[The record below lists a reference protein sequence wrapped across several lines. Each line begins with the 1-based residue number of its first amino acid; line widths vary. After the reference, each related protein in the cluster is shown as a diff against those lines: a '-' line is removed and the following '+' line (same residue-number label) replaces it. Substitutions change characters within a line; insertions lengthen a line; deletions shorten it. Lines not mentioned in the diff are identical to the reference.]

1 MSTLRK
7 KARISSV
14 VATIGIVAVLAAG
27 CARGG
32 DAGDSGDA
40 TEGPAEASPGITD
53 TSITLGI
60 TSPLTGATAGPG
72 NCTVDGALA
81 YFGVKNAEG
90 GIEFGDGKTRTVE
103 IKAYDDGYDPQKAL
117 TNFQQMVSDGVFAAG
132 IGLGTPTNR
141 AWREA
146 AIDEGVPQVL
156 VMTGDP
162 LFSERAESPE
172 QIGLVPIYQQE
183 GGAFGALLAESSE
196 DHKVAILSQN
206 DDYGDGYVEGFKEAI
221 EGAANVEVVKELTY
235 EATDTSVDAQLTEL
249 AASGADVFFN
259 AMSITPLVISS
270 LKKTEELG
278 WLPSWFLPS
287 NTSSPGGIL
296 QQPDVHADVFP
307 GVYTVAFSQSA
318 ASPAF
323 QESEEGAAFLAAIDE
338 YTNQEGVPAFPHCV
352 WSWIAGATLEQAFVN
367 MEEPTRESFME
378 ALLSIQG
385 FAAPFMLE
393 GSVIDTTVDGK
404 PAVSDVIVQK
414 YNGKGYA
421 NAETFG

>member
-7 KARISSV
+7 KVRITSV
-14 VATIGIVAVLAAG
+14 VAGIGIVAVLAAG

-32 DAGDSGDA
+32 ASDGGDA
-40 TEGPAEASPGITD
+40 SEGPAEASPGITD
-53 TSITLGI
+53 TSLTFGI
-60 TSPLTGATAGPG
+60 TSPLTGGTAGPG

-81 YFGVKNAEG
+81 YFGVKNDEG
-90 GIEFGDGKTRTVE
+90 GIEFGDGKTRTIE

-132 IGLGTPTNR
+132 VGLGTPTNR
-141 AWREA
+141 AWRDA

-156 VMTGDP
+156 VMAGDP
-162 LFSERAESPE
+162 LFSDREESPE
-172 QIGLVPIYQQE
+172 QIGFVPIYQQE
-183 GGAFGALLAESSE
+183 GGAFGELLAESGE

-221 EGAANVEVVKELTY
+221 EGASNIEIVEELTY

-249 AASGADVFFN
+249 ASSGADVFFN
-259 AMSITPLVISS
+259 AMSITPLVISA

-296 QQPDVHADVFP
+296 QQPDVHAEAFP
-307 GVYTVAFSQSA
+307 GVYTVAFSESA

-323 QESEEGAAFLAAIDE
+323 QESEEGKAFLAAIDE

-352 WSWIAGATLEQAFVN
+352 WSWIAGATLEQAFMK

-378 ALLSIQG
+378 ALMSIQD
-385 FAAPFMLE
+385 FSAPFMLE

-404 PAVSDVIVQK
+404 PAVSQVIVQK

-421 NAETFG
+421 NADVFG